1 VTLLPHTGLVFDV
14 QRFSVHDG
22 PGIRTT
28 VFLKGCPLACRW
40 CHNPEGMRTAP
51 EILVT
56 PDRCIACRAC
66 AEACPHDLPSGI
78 AGGWAESKDLCEACG
93 LCAEACPTGARR
105 LAGQVMTVR
114 QLADEVTR
122 DQVFYDRSGGGVTF
136 SGGEPLSQA
145 DFVLACLRDLKERG
159 FHTAVDTC
167 GLVDRGALL
176 EAAALSDLVL
186 FDIKHADEE
195 AHVEWA
201 GAPNGRILANLEA
214 LARVHDAIWVRVPVV
229 PGVNDDAANLRRTAA
244 LAASLPGVQR
254 VSLLPYHELGE
265 DKRERVGAP
274 GASFATDP
282 PPRDRMR
289 DIATIF
295 EEAGLLTVIG
305 G

>member
-1 VTLLPHTGLVFDV
+1 MSTTGLVFDV
-14 QRFSVHDG
+14 QRFSLHDG

-40 CHNPEGMRTAP
+40 CHNPEGMRMAP

-56 PDRCIACRAC
+56 PDRCIGCGACV
-66 AEACPHDLPSGI
+66 EACPYGLPSGI
-78 AGGWAESKDLCEACG
+78 DGGWAASKDVCEACG

-105 LAGQVMTVR
+105 LAGRTVTVE
-114 QLADEVTR
+114 QLVDEVLR
-122 DQVFYDRSGGGVTF
+122 DRVFFSQSGGGVTF

-145 DFVLACLRDLKERG
+145 RFVLACLAALKEEG
-159 FHTAVDTC
+159 IHTAVDTC
-167 GLVDRGALL
+167 GLVDRDDLL
-176 EAAALSDLVL
+176 RAAAIADLFL
-186 FDIKHADEE
+186 FDIKHADQ
-195 AHVEWA
+195 ASHIEWA
-201 GAPNGRILANLEA
+201 GAPNDRILANLAA
-214 LARVHDAIWVRVPVV
+214 LAGAHDEIWVRVPVI
-229 PGVNDDAANLRRTAA
+229 PGVNDEAADLRRTAA

-265 DKRERVGAP
+265 DKRERVGVP
-274 GASFATDP
+274 GAAFAADP
-282 PPRDRMR
+282 PQQDRMR